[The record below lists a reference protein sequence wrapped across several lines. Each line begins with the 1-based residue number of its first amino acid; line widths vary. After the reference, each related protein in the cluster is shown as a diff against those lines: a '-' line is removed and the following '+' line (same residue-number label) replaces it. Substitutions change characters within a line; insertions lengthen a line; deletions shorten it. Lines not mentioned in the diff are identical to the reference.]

1 MNILILYGSQ
11 TGNAKEIAYE
21 FQNRLD
27 LKKVTSFVHNMNVYK
42 DKIEE
47 LNDFDRVIFF
57 CATTGNG
64 EFPDNA
70 ILFWKKVKN
79 RKNEKNLYESLKYS
93 ICALGDT
100 NYSMF
105 CFSGKSLH
113 KRLQQLGATPILP
126 IFCIDAVEDEEEQI
140 EEYFS
145 KIIQSLK

>member
-21 FQNRLD
+21 FQNRINS
-27 LKKVTSFVHNMNVYK
+27 KVITSSIHNMNVYQN
-42 DKIEE
+42 KIEE
-47 LNDFDRVIFF
+47 LNHFDRVIFF

-64 EFPDNA
+64 EFPENA

-113 KRLQQLGATPILP
+113 KRLQQLGAIPILP
-126 IFCIDAVEDEEEQI
+126 IFCIDAVEDEEEQT

-145 KIIQSLK
+145 KIIPSLK

>member
-1 MNILILYGSQ
+1 MNILILYASQ
-11 TGNAKEIAYE
+11 TGNAEEIAYE
-21 FQNRLD
+21 FNDRMNS
-27 LKKVTSFVHNMNVYK
+27 KKITSSVYNMNVYK

-47 LNDFDRVIFF
+47 LNEFDRVIFF

-64 EFPDNA
+64 EFPENGF
-70 ILFWKKVKN
+70 LFWKQVKN

-126 IFCIDAVEDEEEQI
+126 IYCIDAVDDEYEQI

-145 KIIQSLK
+145 KIILIME